1 MGKFLTVE
9 ASKER
14 LKWKLK
20 FLPTCLIIKCSGIIF
35 HSWKLPYNFL
45 IQEQCRVIIFLLTS
59 TFFSPP
65 SSNVLQVFCDLFLVK
80 KISIRSFLNTLNFI
94 NILIVSTIKS
104 TNFNP
109 QTAFTAPFRRTM
121 LVMLH
126 LLMFDF
132 KLENYEKVWKISIGL
147 LTESLYPSKNV
158 RSSAYAVNKKQWSK
172 FQYL

>member
-1 MGKFLTVE
+1 M
-9 ASKER
+9 
-14 LKWKLK
+14 
-20 FLPTCLIIKCSGIIF
+20 PTCLLIKCSGIIF

-45 IQEQCRVIIFLLTS
+45 IQEQCRVIIFVLTS

-65 SSNVLQVFCDLFLVK
+65 SSNVLQSVLWFVFGQKDFHK
-80 KISIRSFLNTLNFI
+80 KFLNTLNFV

-132 KLENYEKVWKISIGL
+132 KLENCEKVWKTSIGL